1 MTYYKKLIQESIAQ
15 YKLNS
20 PEKRLKTVENLTN
33 HLNLQKINKVK
44 LTETDK
50 ASQIFLRAIKIYKL

>member
-1 MTYYKKLIQESIAQ
+1 MTYYKQLIQESIAQ
-15 YKLNS
+15 HKLNS

-33 HLNLQKINKVK
+33 HLNLQKPNKVK

-50 ASQIFLRAIKIYKL
+50 ASQVFLRTIKIYRL